1 MHIRARMR
9 SPIVDERI
17 LIMPRL
23 QYWTL
28 AVRHNGR
35 FVREFTSLVRVEVIK
50 QMSKWKRQ
58 GFRRVDLKIVASNP
72 EEEAIDKAV
81 AALNEP
87 RLAARLE

>member
-1 MHIRARMR
+1 
-9 SPIVDERI
+9 
-17 LIMPRL
+17 MPRL

-35 FVREFTSLVRVEVIK
+35 FGREFTSLVRGEAIE

-58 GFRRVDLKIVASNP
+58 GFRRADLKIVASNP
-72 EEEAIDKAV
+72 EEDAIDRAV

-87 RLAARLE
+87 RLAVPLE

>member
-1 MHIRARMR
+1 MR
-9 SPIVDERI
+9 SPTVDERI
-17 LIMPRL
+17 LTTPCL

-35 FVREFTSLVRVEVIK
+35 FVGEFTSLVRGEVIE

-58 GFRRVDLKIVASNP
+58 GFRRADLKIVASNP
-72 EEEAIDKAV
+72 GEDAIDKAV
-81 AALNEP
+81 SALNEP